1 MNKFIAA
8 EAAECIGCH
17 ACEIACA
24 VAHNQENWPLSHS
37 DFRPRIHVVG
47 KGQAANPV
55 ACHHCNNAPCV
66 TACPVNALTFQSDS
80 VQLDEKKC
88 IGCKRCA
95 IACPFGV
102 VEMVDTIAQKCDLCN
117 QRSSGTQACIEVC
130 PTQALRLMDD
140 KGLQQIKVARQR
152 KTAAGKASSDAQPSR
167 SAALLP
173 VNSRKGADK
182 ISASER
188 KTHFGEIY
196 CGLDPLQATYESDRC
211 VYCAEK
217 ANCNWHCPLHNAI
230 PDYIRLVQEGNII
243 EAAELCHQTSSLP
256 EICGRVCP
264 QDRLCEGACT
274 LKDHSGAVSI
284 GNLERYITDTA
295 LAMGWRPDV
304 SKVVPRS
311 EKVAVIGAGPAGLG
325 CADIL
330 ARAGVQVDVFDRHPE
345 IGGMLTFNRNKII
358 NQNEEYRP
366 HDYLKRTG
374 KRLGQFFGYE
384 VEGIYQSQE
393 EIDNRGVKQNL
404 SDVRPG
410 DLKYKDQNNDGVVDA
425 YDQVALGYS
434 AMPEIYYSFDLNLEY
449 KGFGIYALFQG
460 TGNQSRLLNTSS
472 VYWPLISNSTIST
485 EYYNN
490 RWTPDTPNA
499 KYPRLTSEGSANNY
513 TTNSLWVADAS
524 YMKLRTLELYYN
536 FSQEMMKK
544 SKFIKGA
551 KVFARGHDLFCVDKI
566 KVLDP
571 ENIGTNHPTMTQ
583 YTFGVNLSF

>member
-24 VAHNQENWPLSHS
+24 MAHNQENWPLSHS

-66 TACPVNALTFQSDS
+66 TACPVNALTFQPDS
-80 VQLDEKKC
+80 VQLDEQKC

-196 CGLDPLQATYESDRC
+196 CGLDPQQATYESDRC

-230 PDYIRLVQEGNII
+230 PDYIRLVQEGKII

-304 SKVVPRS
+304 SKVVPRI

-345 IGGMLTFNRNKII
+345 IGGMLTF
-358 NQNEEYRP
+358 
-366 HDYLKRTG
+366 
-374 KRLGQFFGYE
+374 
-384 VEGIYQSQE
+384 GIPPFKLDKTVLSQRR
-393 EIDNRGVKQNL
+393 EIFT
-404 SDVRPG
+404 
-410 DLKYKDQNNDGVVDA
+410 
-425 YDQVALGYS
+425 
-434 AMPEIYYSFDLNLEY
+434 AMGIDFHLNCEIGRDITFWR
-449 KGFGIYALFQG
+449 F
-460 TGNQSRLLNTSS
+460 
-472 VYWPLISNSTIST
+472 
-485 EYYNN
+485 
-490 RWTPDTPNA
+490 
-499 KYPRLTSEGSANNY
+499 
-513 TTNSLWVADAS
+513 
-524 YMKLRTLELYYN
+524 N
-536 FSQEMMKK
+536 F
-544 SKFIKGA
+544 
-551 KVFARGHDLFCVDKI
+551 
-566 KVLDP
+566 
-571 ENIGTNHPTMTQ
+571 
-583 YTFGVNLSF
+583 

>member
-80 VQLDEKKC
+80 VQLDEQKC

-140 KGLQQIKVARQR
+140 KGLQWIKVARQR

-230 PDYIRLVQEGNII
+230 PDYIRLVQEGKII

-264 QDRLCEGACT
+264 Q
-274 LKDHSGAVSI
+274 
-284 GNLERYITDTA
+284 
-295 LAMGWRPDV
+295 
-304 SKVVPRS
+304 
-311 EKVAVIGAGPAGLG
+311 
-325 CADIL
+325 
-330 ARAGVQVDVFDRHPE
+330 
-345 IGGMLTFNRNKII
+345 
-358 NQNEEYRP
+358 
-366 HDYLKRTG
+366 
-374 KRLGQFFGYE
+374 
-384 VEGIYQSQE
+384 
-393 EIDNRGVKQNL
+393 
-404 SDVRPG
+404 
-410 DLKYKDQNNDGVVDA
+410 
-425 YDQVALGYS
+425 
-434 AMPEIYYSFDLNLEY
+434 
-449 KGFGIYALFQG
+449 
-460 TGNQSRLLNTSS
+460 
-472 VYWPLISNSTIST
+472 
-485 EYYNN
+485 
-490 RWTPDTPNA
+490 
-499 KYPRLTSEGSANNY
+499 
-513 TTNSLWVADAS
+513 
-524 YMKLRTLELYYN
+524 
-536 FSQEMMKK
+536 
-544 SKFIKGA
+544 
-551 KVFARGHDLFCVDKI
+551 
-566 KVLDP
+566 
-571 ENIGTNHPTMTQ
+571 
-583 YTFGVNLSF
+583 